1 MWLIMTALA
10 AVIATAIWY
19 MNAPGDKYKLGLLSL
34 MLWGATIMW
43 LVDHVIAYLT
53 KGGEFFEVS
62 TDATM
67 LGVSVIF
74 RKGRG
79 FTTLPFLF
87 TARARAEL
95 PSLLADR
102 PDQGNHPADER
113 PAEEEVQQ
121 EDGQGVFVVPGDG
134 DDGRQ
139 EIDDQEHDEN
149 ENTDKAAKEKSP
161 NVHQPLLLLSV
172 H

>member
-67 LGVSVIF
+67 LGVSVLFLAVLVWEAALLISDPRGVI
-74 RKGRG
+74 RKMLR
-79 FTTLPFLF
+79 
-87 TARARAEL
+87 R
-95 PSLLADR
+95 
-102 PDQGNHPADER
+102 
-113 PAEEEVQQ
+113 
-121 EDGQGVFVVPGDG
+121 
-134 DDGRQ
+134 
-139 EIDDQEHDEN
+139 
-149 ENTDKAAKEKSP
+149 
-161 NVHQPLLLLSV
+161 
-172 H
+172 